1 MTSKETWPLPIDDP
15 IASGKDRWLEGKVAV
30 VAGGG
35 LSGPL
40 GNVGFGIAWLYARS
54 GAKVAVLDRDTE
66 AGQRTVDAI
75 VQHGGEAEVFDVDIT
90 DDASVAAAVQRVVE
104 RFGAIDVAATTIGGG
119 GITPI
124 LEAPLEEWYSA
135 MDVNCT
141 SALLL
146 MRNVYPHMNRGG
158 AIVTVSSGAAEGRG
172 PGMSY
177 SVAKTALEKLSIGA
191 ATSLAPQGIRVNCVR
206 VGMIWGAFAARGM
219 DEEMR
224 EVRRKNVALQT
235 EGSPWDIASAAY
247 FLSTDQARW
256 ISGQVLAVDGGGF
269 AMTRNSGAAGSARHR
284 EAQPAAAK

>member
-1 MTSKETWPLPIDDP
+1 MMSFETWPLPVQDE
-15 IASGKDRWLEGKVAV
+15 IASGGPEWLKDKVAV

-54 GAKVAVLDRDTE
+54 GAKVAVLDRDQE

-75 VQHGGEAEVFDVDIT
+75 RQRGGEAQSFEVNIT
-90 DDASVAAAVQRVVE
+90 DDSSVAKAIGEVVD
-104 RFGAIDVAATTIGGG
+104 RFGDVDVAATTIGGG
-119 GITPI
+119 GVSPI

-135 MDVNCT
+135 IDVNCT

-146 MRNVYPHMNRGG
+146 MRNVYRHMNRGG
-158 AIVTVSSGAAEGRG
+158 SIVTISSGAAEGRG
-172 PGMSY
+172 PGLPY
-177 SVAKTALEKLSIGA
+177 SVAKTALEKLSVGA
-191 ATSLAPQGIRVNCVR
+191 AASLAPHGIRVNCVR

-224 EVRRKNVALQT
+224 EVRRDNVALQT

-256 ISGQVLAVDGGGF
+256 VSGQVLAVDGGGF
-269 AMTRNSGAAGSARHR
+269 AMARNTGAAGSQEHSEARDDD
-284 EAQPAAAK
+284 